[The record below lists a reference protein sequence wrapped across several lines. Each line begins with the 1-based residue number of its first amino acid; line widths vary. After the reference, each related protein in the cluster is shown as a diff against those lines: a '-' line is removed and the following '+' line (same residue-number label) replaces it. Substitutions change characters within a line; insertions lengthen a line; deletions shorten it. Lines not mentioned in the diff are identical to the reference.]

1 MVNKSIIKT
10 AVKYIRAISNEMD
23 VKKAFLFGS
32 YAKGEERENS
42 DIDIA
47 IVLDNFTDF
56 FSVQMELM
64 RFRRSIDLR
73 IEPHPIKQS
82 EFTNIN
88 PFAFEIKK
96 NGIELILDDV
106 EKEVVGSF

>member
-10 AVKYIRAISNEMD
+10 AVRYIKQISSEMD

-32 YAKGEERENS
+32 YAKGEEKEDS

-47 IVLDNFTDF
+47 IVLGSISDF
-56 FSVQMELM
+56 FSTQMELM
-64 RFRRSIDLR
+64 RFRRNIDLR
-73 IEPHPIKQS
+73 IEPHPIKES
-82 EFTNIN
+82 DFTNIN

-96 NGIELILDDV
+96 NGIELVIDTA
-106 EKEVVGSF
+106 EKKL